1 MTNQQKEQT
10 PTCVVVLPLV
20 TDDQTK
26 WQLGLATEVERL
38 IYNATAGFG
47 HKQLRLLRESKEW
60 LQAIKIK
67 DKAERSKRCSE
78 LRKAYGLTKNSFR
91 QFANNCCKDM
101 DRRELGD
108 HAAQWV
114 GEQVW
119 LAFERYIFKKSGK
132 PRFKSRNRGINIIA
146 GTCSTDVVF
155 DLAGADAQVSKVS
168 ADQAEDLG
176 HQKRSSFELIEG
188 KRGGPNDAELPY
200 YLMKKA
206 EAKAKKASA
215 NASKDVAAA
224 VDAVKA
230 AEQASKPQ
238 KPKQTDGKAKDKTAQ
253 AKLEAVSV
261 LLETAFAPAQVAIK
275 KAIEVAAEV
284 QIAATNARDAVA
296 KLGLDT
302 DPNQSAITFS
312 MAQDAMDKLVLA
324 SGEAKT
330 ATAELKE
337 ALAQIRVKPD
347 SANKKSAG
355 EAVEALVK
363 ARKAASKAKN
373 VMANAHKSVNHAQ
386 TLFNR
391 LVLARADAEDAFLN
405 NQGAIDPLKH
415 KKIWHKIKRSY
426 RCLPQQPKAAR
437 PIVRWR
443 GLRMEVLYEDDLWHH
458 MALCKDP
465 AGKLTKDNLK
475 RIKFCRLVRHH
486 LNGKERWFVHIY
498 LEGKPPVLHSIADKS
513 VRMGVDPTL
522 NGFAYYISE
531 DNDGKTEAGKI
542 IVSPRVMQYLDK
554 ICLLDRQIERSRRV
568 NNPDN
573 YDAKG
578 KVKKGPLQW
587 KKSKRYDARCA
598 KRKELYRKLAATR
611 KSDHGKV
618 INEFLGKSGT
628 VMCEK
633 NNHRAFQ
640 RSFGRVINR
649 SAIGS
654 FIAHLK
660 RSAARA
666 GLDFIELDPF
676 SLKLSQYDPATDTY
690 TKKPLSQ
697 RWHQWGNTDK
707 WVDRDIMS
715 AFLACYV
722 TEQGHDRRLLLDKWP
737 AAEALLCASGYCRQQ
752 KPCDAPHRSSAM
764 VSHSSAPTGKS
775 SV

>member
-10 PTCVVVLPLV
+10 PTFVVVQPLV

-26 WQLGLATEVERL
+26 WQLGLATEVARL

-168 ADQAEDLG
+168 ADQAEDLD

-188 KRGGPNDAELPY
+188 KRGGPNAAELPY

-206 EAKAKKASA
+206 EAKAKKALD
-215 NASKDVAAA
+215 NALRDVADGVQAAKAA
-224 VDAVKA
+224 VEKSSNSKKTDDNDKDESVHAELESDAV
-230 AEQASKPQ
+230 QLDP
-238 KPKQTDGKAKDKTAQ
+238 T
-253 AKLEAVSV
+253 
-261 LLETAFAPAQVAIK
+261 FAPAQVAIK
-275 KAIEVAAEV
+275 KVFSAAEAV
-284 QIAATNARDAVA
+284 NNAAIAANDAVA
-296 KLGLDT
+296 KVGLDT

-347 SANKKSAG
+347 SANQKSAV
-355 EAVEALVK
+355 EAVEALVQ

-415 KKIWHKIKRSY
+415 KKIWHKVKRSY
-426 RCLPQQPKAAR
+426 RCLPQQTKAAR

-522 NGFAYYISE
+522 NGFAYYIGE

-542 IVSPRVMQYLDK
+542 IVSPRVIQYLDK

-587 KKSKRYDARCA
+587 KKSKRYDALCA

-660 RSAARA
+660 RSAERA

-697 RWHQWGNTDK
+697 RWHQWGNK
-707 WVDRDIMS
+707 VGGSRHH
-715 AFLACYV
+715 V
-722 TEQGHDRRLLLDKWP
+722 RLP
-737 AAEALLCASGYCRQQ
+737 CLLC
-752 KPCDAPHRSSAM
+752 H
-764 VSHSSAPTGKS
+764 
-775 SV
+775 

>member
-10 PTCVVVLPLV
+10 PTFVVVLPLA

-26 WQLGLATEVERL
+26 WQLGLATEVARL

-60 LQAIKIK
+60 QQAIKIK

-188 KRGGPNDAELPY
+188 KRGGPNAAELPY

-206 EAKAKKASA
+206 EVKAKKALD
-215 NASKDVAAA
+215 NALRDVADGVQAAKAA
-224 VDAVKA
+224 VEKSSNSKKTDDNDKDESVH
-230 AEQASKPQ
+230 AE
-238 KPKQTDGKAKDKTAQ
+238 
-253 AKLEAVSV
+253 LESDSV
-261 LLETAFAPAQVAIK
+261 QLGPTFAPAQVAIK
-275 KAIEVAAEV
+275 KVFSAAEAV
-284 QIAATNARDAVA
+284 NNAAIAANDAVA
-296 KLGLDT
+296 KVGLDT
-302 DPNQSAITFS
+302 DSNQSAITFS
-312 MAQDAMDKLVLA
+312 MAQDAVDKLVLA

-347 SANKKSAG
+347 SANQKSAV

-426 RCLPQQPKAAR
+426 RCLPQQTKAAR

-513 VRMGVDPTL
+513 VRMGVDRFT
-522 NGFAYYISE
+522 G
-531 DNDGKTEAGKI
+531 
-542 IVSPRVMQYLDK
+542 
-554 ICLLDRQIERSRRV
+554 
-568 NNPDN
+568 
-573 YDAKG
+573 
-578 KVKKGPLQW
+578 VKWG
-587 KKSKRYDARCA
+587 
-598 KRKELYRKLAATR
+598 
-611 KSDHGKV
+611 V
-618 INEFLGKSGT
+618 I
-628 VMCEK
+628 
-633 NNHRAFQ
+633 
-640 RSFGRVINR
+640 
-649 SAIGS
+649 
-654 FIAHLK
+654 
-660 RSAARA
+660 
-666 GLDFIELDPF
+666 
-676 SLKLSQYDPATDTY
+676 
-690 TKKPLSQ
+690 
-697 RWHQWGNTDK
+697 
-707 WVDRDIMS
+707 
-715 AFLACYV
+715 
-722 TEQGHDRRLLLDKWP
+722 
-737 AAEALLCASGYCRQQ
+737 
-752 KPCDAPHRSSAM
+752 
-764 VSHSSAPTGKS
+764 
-775 SV
+775 

>member
-10 PTCVVVLPLV
+10 PTFVVVLPLV

-26 WQLGLATEVERL
+26 WQLGLATEVARL

-146 GTCSTDVVF
+146 GTCSSDVVF
-155 DLAGADAQVSKVS
+155 DLAGADALALKESTNKSYGQI
-168 ADQAEDLG
+168 QAA
-176 HQKRSSFELIEG
+176 FEMIEG
-188 KRGGPNDAELPY
+188 KRGGPNAAELPY

-206 EAKAKKASA
+206 EAKAKKALD
-215 NASKDVAAA
+215 NALRDVADGVQAAKAA
-224 VDAVKA
+224 VEKSSNSKKTDDNDKDESVHAELESDAV
-230 AEQASKPQ
+230 QLGP
-238 KPKQTDGKAKDKTAQ
+238 T
-253 AKLEAVSV
+253 
-261 LLETAFAPAQVAIK
+261 FAPAQVAIK
-275 KAIEVAAEV
+275 KVFSAAEAV
-284 QIAATNARDAVA
+284 NNAAIAANDAVA
-296 KLGLDT
+296 KVGLDT
-302 DPNQSAITFS
+302 DSNQSVITFF

-330 ATAELKE
+330 AIAELKE

-347 SANKKSAG
+347 SANKKSAV

-426 RCLPQQPKAAR
+426 RCLPQQTKAAR

-542 IVSPRVMQYLDK
+542 LVSPRVMQYLDK
-554 ICLLDRQIERSRRV
+554 ICLLDHQIERSRRV

-587 KKSKRYDARCA
+587 KKSKRYDALCA

-654 FIAHLK
+654 FIAHFK
-660 RSAARA
+660 RSAERA

-764 VSHSSAPTGKS
+764 VSP
-775 SV
+775 